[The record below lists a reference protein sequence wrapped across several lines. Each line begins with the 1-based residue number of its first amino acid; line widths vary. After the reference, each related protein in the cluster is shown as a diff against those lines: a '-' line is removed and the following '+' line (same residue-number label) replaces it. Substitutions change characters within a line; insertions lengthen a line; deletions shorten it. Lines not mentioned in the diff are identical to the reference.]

1 MGCIDIHPIFRWIR
15 REEMVFNIIAMI
27 IIIMLIMVIA
37 GYKKEFKSIAKQI
50 DNHLDDYV
58 NIRTSTSDKDLDRLV
73 SKINL
78 LYDRRQKVNAEKKK
92 VEEDLRASISNMSHD
107 LRTPLTSIMG
117 YMQLVRSPRISDK
130 DKEEYM
136 DIIESRTKSLQ
147 ALISSFYE
155 LSRIEGN
162 EYKFDYKKINLS
174 ALLCENIASFYND
187 FMTNGI
193 EPIIEINEKVSDIIA
208 DENAVNRIFA
218 NLINNMIKHG
228 KSFVKISLRE
238 EGKIIVSEFI
248 NGAPDLSE
256 EDLEKIFDRFYT
268 VDKSRSDRNTGLGLC
283 ITRSLVTQLGHE
295 IKAKL
300 EDGKLV
306 ISITWNIRN

>member
-1 MGCIDIHPIFRWIR
+1 
-15 REEMVFNIIAMI
+15 
-27 IIIMLIMVIA
+27 
-37 GYKKEFKSIAKQI
+37 
-50 DNHLDDYV
+50 
-58 NIRTSTSDKDLDRLV
+58 
-73 SKINL
+73 
-78 LYDRRQKVNAEKKK
+78 
-92 VEEDLRASISNMSHD
+92 
-107 LRTPLTSIMG
+107 
-117 YMQLVRSPRISDK
+117 MQLVRSPRITEK
-130 DKEEYM
+130 EKEEYM
-136 DIIESRTKSLQ
+136 DIMESRTKYLQ
-147 ALISSFYE
+147 TLISSFYE

-162 EYKFDYKKINLS
+162 EYKFNYKKINLS

-187 FMTNGI
+187 FMENGI

-306 ISITWNIRN
+306 ISIKWNIK